1 MPLLAGLHAFFLQ
14 SRMEFTVQRGDV
26 NDCLHRAL
34 FTTIAEERSI
44 RAFAQHQAKG
54 TDDDGLAG
62 PGLTGHGVVARP
74 KLNRQVI
81 DKGEVFDAEIG
92 QHVPVAREC
101 EKRLLLRQNKR
112 V

>member
-1 MPLLAGLHAFFLQ
+1 MIASTEHCSLP
-14 SRMEFTVQRGDV
+14 SR
-26 NDCLHRAL
+26 
-34 FTTIAEERSI
+34 RSVLSA
-44 RAFAQHQAKG
+44 RSPQHQAKG

-81 DKGEVFDAEIG
+81 DKGEVFYAEIG